1 LKMPIIFIA
10 GPTASGKTDLA
21 GVLAQQINAEI
32 ISCDSMQVYKEPQII
47 TSKPS
52 RAWLAKIPH
61 HFIDI
66 VSVELPYS
74 VYDYYQ
80 KATKKIEEVVVRGK
94 NVIVCGGTG
103 MYMKAVLDG
112 IFEGSGKN
120 EEVRARLETQNN
132 AELYRELQR
141 VDPASAQKISV
152 NDKRRLVRALEVYQ
166 TSGLPISQRQKEISG
181 FWGKRDIRI
190 FGLKLERSLLYARI
204 DTRVDAMFV
213 AGAIDD
219 VKRLLQL
226 KLSLTAEKII
236 GIKEIKSYL
245 DGEAGFD
252 EAKEAMKNNTR
263 HYAKRQMTWF
273 KKDKRV
279 EWVDVDDISSVHF
292 AEKILKTL

>member
-1 LKMPIIFIA
+1 MPIIFIA

-21 GVLAQQINAEI
+21 GVLAQRLDAEI
-32 ISCDSMQVYKEPQII
+32 ISCDSMQVYKEPEII

-52 RAWLAKIPH
+52 CSWLVKIPH

-66 VSVELPYS
+66 VSVEAPYS
-74 VYDYYQ
+74 VYDYYL
-80 KATKKIEEVVVRGK
+80 KATEKIEVLLRHGK

-112 IFEGSGKN
+112 IFEGSPRN
-120 EEVRARLETQNN
+120 EEMRAKLEAQSN

-166 TSGLPISQRQKEISG
+166 TSGVAISQRQKEISG
-181 FWGKRDIRI
+181 LWGKRDIRI
-190 FGLKLERSLLYARI
+190 FGLELERSLLYARI
-204 DTRVDAMFV
+204 DKRVDAMFAV
-213 AGAIDD
+213 GAIDD

-226 KLSLTAEKII
+226 KLSLTAGKII

-245 DGEAGFD
+245 DGEVSLD
-252 EAKEAMKNNTR
+252 EAKAAIANNTR

-273 KKDKRV
+273 KKDRRI
-279 EWVDVDDISSVHF
+279 EWADVDNISPEQT
-292 AEKILKTL
+292 ADKILKTL

>member
-1 LKMPIIFIA
+1 MPIIFIA

-21 GVLAQQINAEI
+21 GILAQGLNAEI
-32 ISCDSMQVYKEPQII
+32 ISCDSMQVYKEPQVI

-66 VSVELPYS
+66 VTVESPYS
-74 VYDYYQ
+74 VYDYYL
-80 KATKKIEEVVVRGK
+80 KATRKVEELVVHGK

-120 EEVRARLETQNN
+120 EEVRAKLEIQSN

-141 VDPASAQKISV
+141 VDPDSAQKISV

-166 TSGLPISQRQKEISG
+166 TSGVAISQRQKEISG
-181 FWGKRDIRI
+181 LWGKRDIRI

-204 DTRVDAMFV
+204 DKRVDAMFA

-226 KLSLTAEKII
+226 KLSLTAGKII

-245 DGEAGFD
+245 DGEASLE
-252 EAKEAMKNNTR
+252 EAKEAIANNTR

-273 KKDKRV
+273 KKDKRI
-279 EWVDVDDISSVHF
+279 EWIDVDNLSPEQTAD
-292 AEKILKTL
+292 EILKTL